1 MTDNSKKSQKS
12 NRRPSAKQVEK
23 PVTPEKS
30 VAQPTR
36 SAVKEFDF
44 KGFQEGLDNGMVP
57 SQTAPAMF
65 SFGTFPW
72 AWVKLGELAEV
83 VDLLPSDLVSR
94 WGLLSNFHPGWL
106 IATNCVV
113 IQEFEVDELAA
124 FCREFDLT
132 GKLDY
137 ANSIFVPVGW
147 SNAIL
152 KAVKAGYAYVTVRAT
167 GYNDPRPEDSLGDL
181 AAPVDGM
188 VQVAIGHRS

>member
-1 MTDNSKKSQKS
+1 MTDQNSKQKSQN
-12 NRRPSAKQVEK
+12 NRRPQKKTEEPK
-23 PVTPEKS
+23 KS
-30 VAQPTR
+30 VPQPTR

-44 KGFQEGLDNGMVP
+44 TAFQTALDNGMVP

-147 SNAIL
+147 SQAIL
-152 KAVKAGYAYVTVRAT
+152 KAVKAGYAYVTVTTT

-181 AAPVDGM
+181 AAPVDGTVM
-188 VQVAIGHRS
+188 VAIGHRA